1 MKGKKLLEFLIL
13 KPAFSSRNLSSLG
26 LVLLFFIIYW
36 LAGGKVTI
44 PDVKQGSNF
53 GSVTRAERN
62 RQVEQQVERQVERQ
76 GERRGESYGSPVDE
90 AKDAAPMSAQAKQR
104 ELEEKMQKLSEL
116 EERLKN
122 LKRAKQSQE

>member
-62 RQVEQQVERQVERQ
+62 RQVEQQVERQ